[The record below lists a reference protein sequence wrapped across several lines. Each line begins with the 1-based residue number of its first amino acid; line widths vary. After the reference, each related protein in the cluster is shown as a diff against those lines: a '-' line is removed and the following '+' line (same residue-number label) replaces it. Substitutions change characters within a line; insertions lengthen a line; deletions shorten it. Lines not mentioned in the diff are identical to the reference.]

1 MAKPKAARRASAL
14 ATSEQLLSHLITLV
28 VQADEQVGLLMLLA
42 DTRSSLEDPP
52 AEPPKKYVPGTTD
65 PEVQRAVLKQTMN
78 DELRRQLKVLSR
90 TIEAMYVCT
99 DQVTGLPA

>member
-14 ATSEQLLSHLITLV
+14 TPSEQLLSHLITLV
-28 VQADEQVGLLMLLA
+28 VQADEQVGQLSLLMY
-42 DTRSSLEDPP
+42 TRASLEDPP
-52 AEPPKKYVPGTTD
+52 VEPAKKNLAEGTPP
-65 PEVQRAVLKQTMN
+65 EMQRAVLRQTMN